1 MSSQGVRVDVDDRDP
16 RIQYSGGG
24 WTTGENGGAYD
35 GTLSYALDV
44 SLTAS
49 MTFTGSPFPC
59 YALAEYC

>member
-44 SLTAS
+44 GLSASLK
-49 MTFTGSPFPC
+49 FTGNYLLFC
-59 YALAEYC
+59 LLAEHC